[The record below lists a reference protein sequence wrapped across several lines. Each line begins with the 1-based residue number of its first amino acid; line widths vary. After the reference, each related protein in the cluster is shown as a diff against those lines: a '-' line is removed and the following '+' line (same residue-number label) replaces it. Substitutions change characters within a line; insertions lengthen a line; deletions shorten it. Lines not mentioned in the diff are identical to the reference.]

1 MSFAIPI
8 AAFAPER
15 AVERIRS
22 GVRSSLWM
30 AAPLMTEVAT
40 RWITDGTGERL
51 AKRKLAELEAR
62 HAIVRDVFGERF
74 EYQTQPHSLH
84 LWVQLTEPV
93 PSDERVAQAKQRGV
107 LVAGAEAFVV
117 GRDVPHREALRR
129 GHRGDLGRGLR
140 GMLGPVRRDPLEAR
154 IQANV
159 PNASA
164 APFANAGSARLYLRR

>member
-1 MSFAIPI
+1 MPLSGNFNYGWASFFSLRIGFI
-8 AAFAPER
+8 AAPER

-51 AKRKLAELEAR
+51 AQRKLAELEVR

-84 LWVQLTEPV
+84 LWVQLPEPV
-93 PSDERVAQAKQRGV
+93 RSDECVAQANQRGV
-107 LVAGAEAFVV
+107 LVAGAEAFAV
-117 GRDVPHREALRR
+117 GRDMPHAVRVSIAAVPHREELRR
-129 GHRGDLGRGLR
+129 GLEILAEVFVGCS
-140 GMLGPVRRDPLEAR
+140 DPCVEIL
-154 IQANV
+154 
-159 PNASA
+159 
-164 APFANAGSARLYLRR
+164 